1 MDTRFIDLITLFD
14 FYALGGDSLEI
25 DGEEKLVGWWG
36 EKNAY
41 LITDQNGENEEL
53 LPLVKL
59 NEWKEE
65 GHKINEF

>member
-1 MDTRFIDLITLFD
+1 MNTRFIDLITLFD
-14 FYALGGDSLEI
+14 FYSLSGDSLEI
-25 DGEEKLVGWWG
+25 DGEEKLIGWWG

-53 LPLVKL
+53 LPLEKL
-59 NEWKEE
+59 DEWKGE

>member
-53 LPLVKL
+53 LPLEKL
-59 NEWKEE
+59 DKWKEE

>member
-1 MDTRFIDLITLFD
+1 MNARFIDLITLFD
-14 FYALGGDSLEI
+14 FYSLSGDSLEI

-53 LPLVKL
+53 LPLEKFD
-59 NEWKEE
+59 EWKEE
-65 GHKINEF
+65 YHIIKEF

>member
-1 MDTRFIDLITLFD
+1 MNAHFIDLITLFD
-14 FYALGGDSLEI
+14 FYSLSGDSLEI

-53 LPLVKL
+53 LPLEKL
-59 NEWKEE
+59 DEWKEE
-65 GHKINEF
+65 YHIIKEF

>member
-1 MDTRFIDLITLFD
+1 MNARFIDLITLFD
-14 FYALGGDSLEI
+14 FYSLSGDSLEI

-53 LPLVKL
+53 LPLEKL
-59 NEWKEE
+59 DEWKEE
-65 GHKINEF
+65 YHIIKEF

>member
-1 MDTRFIDLITLFD
+1 MNTRFIDLVTLFD
-14 FYALGGDSLEI
+14 FYAIGGDALII

-53 LPLVKL
+53 LPLEKL
-59 NEWKEE
+59 DEWKEE
-65 GHKINEF
+65 GHIINEI